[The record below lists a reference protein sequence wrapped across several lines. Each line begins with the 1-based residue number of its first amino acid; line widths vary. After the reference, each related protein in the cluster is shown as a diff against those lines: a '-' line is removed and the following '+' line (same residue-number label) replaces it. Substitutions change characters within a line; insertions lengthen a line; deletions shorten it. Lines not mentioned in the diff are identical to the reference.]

1 MIETNREFR
10 LFWLERALKNLEAL
24 KGQAVNEEDTKR
36 LIIEPLLAWI
46 GYDVWKP
53 GEVREQYPIP
63 KRGGQS
69 ADYALMKSDQPSPY
83 IIVEAKALGKNLDS
97 DFEQIIDYCNYSGT
111 RFGIITDGEK
121 WIVLD
126 ESWKGRPAKERIIL
140 ELDIEEKLDN
150 FSGYDAL
157 LLLNPENEE
166 KADSFFSEIKK
177 LYEAKVSNL
186 DKHIKTELI
195 EALKKIKI
203 PIGEGQLPVHPKPEG
218 ETEVAGGEEGGEWPK
233 DLSVLMGKRPPD
245 YVLIDGVKY
254 ETRSWASVVVVVAEW
269 LAKRGEIKEPIKS
282 KKLFIIND
290 RPEQVTKMRNP
301 GPHIKPLT
309 NAKGFYVWTH
319 GSASACLER
328 CFKLLEH
335 FGYTPGHAYLKPPA
349 DWKP

>member
-10 LFWLERALKNLEAL
+10 LFWLERALKNLNAL
-24 KGQAVNEEDTKR
+24 KGWTVNEEDTKR

-46 GYDVWKP
+46 GYDVWEP
-53 GEVREQYPIP
+53 GYVREQYPVP
-63 KRGGQS
+63 KKGGQS
-69 ADYALMKSDQPSPY
+69 ADYALMKLGDDTPY
-83 IIVEAKALGKNLDS
+83 AIVEAKSLTRNPHEDLD
-97 DFEQIIDYCNYSGT
+97 QIIEYCNFTGA
-111 RFGIITDGEK
+111 RFGIITNGER
-121 WIVLD
+121 WILLD
-126 ESWKGRPAKERIIL
+126 EHWKGKPARDRIIFEVKL
-140 ELDIEEKLDN
+140 EDDLDKRK
-150 FSGYDAL
+150 GYEAL
-157 LLLNPENEE
+157 LLLNPENERILDDFC
-166 KADSFFSEIKK
+166 DSIKK
-177 LYEAKVSNL
+177 LCESGIKNL
-186 DKHIKTELI
+186 EKHKITELVDALEKI
-195 EALKKIKI
+195 ET
-203 PIGEGQLPVHPKPEG
+203 PTSEEKPRVPAESK
-218 ETEVAGGEEGGEWPK
+218 ETEVVGGEEGGEWPK

-301 GPHIKPLT
+301 GSHIKPLT

-349 DWKP
+349 DWKS